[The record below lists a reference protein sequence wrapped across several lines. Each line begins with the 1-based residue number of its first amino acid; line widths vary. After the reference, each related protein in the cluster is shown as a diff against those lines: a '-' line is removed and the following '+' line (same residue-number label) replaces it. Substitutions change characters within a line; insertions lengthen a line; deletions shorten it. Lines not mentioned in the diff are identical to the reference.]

1 MVMGSRLEKSF
12 TKERIDHYLVLK
24 QAKSKKNK
32 FLCLERCGTVCG
44 ILGII
49 EDT

>member
-24 QAKSKKNK
+24 QAKSKKINFYALK
-32 FLCLERCGTVCG
+32 GVGLCVVF
-44 ILGII
+44 
-49 EDT
+49 